1 MYENLSF
8 AIISKE
14 KYRFNFKN
22 VDYYNDIK
30 EINKETEYD
39 MVFTVLSENQ
49 LQVIINYHKEM
60 MFPSQN
66 DYVFVYNVEE
76 YLYGILATAN
86 NSESSGLKNSD
97 LVLLYHETKYGEF
110 STYYY
115 TLRDLDVASK
125 QMVAQ
130 AADKLRNAKKAFIL
144 FVGEGS
150 AFEFSDAIDTIIEES
165 GRNYDNTLTSYI
177 NKKPSGATANKIY
190 LYTVNEKLQID
201 D

>member
-1 MYENLSF
+1 
-8 AIISKE
+8 
-14 KYRFNFKN
+14 
-22 VDYYNDIK
+22 
-30 EINKETEYD
+30 
-39 MVFTVLSENQ
+39 
-49 LQVIINYHKEM
+49 
-60 MFPSQN
+60 
-66 DYVFVYNVEE
+66 
-76 YLYGILATAN
+76 
-86 NSESSGLKNSD
+86 
-97 LVLLYHETKYGEF
+97 
-110 STYYY
+110 Y

-190 LYTVNEKLQID
+190 LYTVNEKLPID